1 MRGCAV
7 LWPRTRGFSS
17 TKMWAWPAA
26 LCTLPEHDADDDELP
41 FHIVAF
47 GFPDAILSMP
57 MSNKKKK
64 KKTPK
69 LQD

>member
-1 MRGCAV
+1 
-7 LWPRTRGFSS
+7 
-17 TKMWAWPAA
+17 MWAWPAA